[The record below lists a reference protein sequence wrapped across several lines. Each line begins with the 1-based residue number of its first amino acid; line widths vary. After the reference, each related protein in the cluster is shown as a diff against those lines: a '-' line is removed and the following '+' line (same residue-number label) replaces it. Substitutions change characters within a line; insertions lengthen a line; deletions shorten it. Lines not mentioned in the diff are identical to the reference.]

1 MPRRRPTKEELE
13 LFDRVL
19 SDATPIPASRK
30 PGRRVI
36 PMLEAMVEPPAPD
49 APTEAEPPV
58 RRGATGIKTGK
69 KRKGAPSPAGSS
81 GPAGAQAR
89 SPTPP
94 PPKPVIA
101 PAHLD
106 EHVHGL
112 APGVDRRLQLRLKR
126 GQLAIDGRIDLH
138 GMSRDRAH
146 DALNGFLSRSEAMG
160 HRCVLVIT
168 GKGQR
173 NFGKS
178 DWDPDAREIGVIR
191 KALPGWL
198 HGYPNSGRVLAF
210 SRAQPKDGGGGA
222 WYVLLR
228 RRRDGSGPNSA

>member
-1 MPRRRPTKEELE
+1 MPRRRPTKDELE

-19 SDATPIPASRK
+19 SDATPIPTARK

-36 PMLEAMVEPPAPD
+36 PMLEAMVEPPVPG
-49 APTEAEPPV
+49 AEGEVAGSQEPV
-58 RRGATGIKTGK
+58 KRGATGIKTGK
-69 KRKGAPSPAGSS
+69 KSKAAN
-81 GPAGAQAR
+81 

-94 PPKPVIA
+94 APPPQPAQQPKPVIE

-126 GQLAIDGRIDLH
+126 GQLPIEGRIDLH
-138 GMSRDRAH
+138 GLGRDRAH
-146 DALNGFLSRSEAMG
+146 AALNGFLSRSEAMG

-168 GKGQR
+168 GKGRR
-173 NFGKS
+173 NWEKTE
-178 DWDPDAREIGVIR
+178 WDPDAREVGVIR
-191 KALPGWL
+191 NALPGWL
-198 HGYPNSGRVLAF
+198 RGYPNDGRVLAF
-210 SRAQPKDGGGGA
+210 SRAQPRDGGGGA

-228 RRRDGSGPNSA
+228 RRRDNTGTGR